1 MLVTRRRS
9 SIERLVN
16 RKKRGTELRPQ
27 IGFTQL
33 ERKTQLEHK
42 TKPTP
47 RVSRIGAQITSF
59 NFLNSSSAPG

>member
-1 MLVTRRRS
+1 MLVTHRRS
-9 SIERLVN
+9 SIARDVN
-16 RKKRGTELRPQ
+16 RKRGTKLRPQ

-33 ERKTQLEHK
+33 ERKTQLEDK